1 MVGTP
6 RRHPGHPHP
15 ASAPRAALPPRHPA
29 RARPQAADAPV
40 APARPAGPGVP
51 RLASRGGWGGW
62 GAQGSGSRALRAP
75 ARPHLDVEVRRVEA
89 ARRDEPSLGGP
100 QVLRHQLAGSL
111 HQKLAVALG
120 GHDAARARRTSGRG
134 DATGLAAAG
143 AATTQARSAP
153 SASGFAGGLRACAC
167 GALGRAAPRERPDL
181 RGGGAAGSLSA
192 GSGKDPPCP
201 RGACARA
208 ARAAPRRRKGG
219 GGPRTV
225 PGAPRPGVTGGVDAP
240 KGLRGFCPRGP
251 AGDRAA
257 VRTFHVSL
265 PPRVYSL
272 VSPASVSWATAA

>member
-167 GALGRAAPRERPDL
+167 GALDPAAPRERPDL
-181 RGGGAAGSLSA
+181 RGGGAAGACRRARGATPVSPGSLRARRPGGPKTPEGRRWAQDGARSPSA
-192 GSGKDPPCP
+192 GGHRRSGRSERSARVLSP
-201 RGACARA
+201 RS
-208 ARAAPRRRKGG
+208 RRRSG
-219 GGPRTV
+219 
-225 PGAPRPGVTGGVDAP
+225 
-240 KGLRGFCPRGP
+240 CC
-251 AGDRAA
+251 
-257 VRTFHVSL
+257 
-265 PPRVYSL
+265 
-272 VSPASVSWATAA
+272 

>member
-1 MVGTP
+1 MVSTP
-6 RRHPGHPHP
+6 RRHPGHPHSAP
-15 ASAPRAALPPRHPA
+15 APRAALSPLHPA

-143 AATTQARSAP
+143 AATTQARGAP
-153 SASGFAGGLRACAC
+153 SASGFAGGLRACAS

-181 RGGGAAGSLSA
+181 RG
-192 GSGKDPPCP
+192 
-201 RGACARA
+201 RGA
-208 ARAAPRRRKGG
+208 ARACRRARGATPVSPGSLRARRPGGPKTPEGRRWAQDGARSPSAGGHRRSGRSERSARVLSPRSRRRSG
-219 GGPRTV
+219 
-225 PGAPRPGVTGGVDAP
+225 
-240 KGLRGFCPRGP
+240 CC
-251 AGDRAA
+251 
-257 VRTFHVSL
+257 
-265 PPRVYSL
+265 
-272 VSPASVSWATAA
+272 